1 MSRRATGQDDSKQPR
16 TRRGGGKSS
25 SARKVDGGIQVLDEE
40 GTVVHSVPPEVAAS
54 VRYLIA
60 RVQLN
65 NPTGIPRRLAIT
77 SAVRGE
83 GVTYIARTLGALM
96 AHDLDRGVCVVS
108 LNWWSESGKPD
119 DSTVGLADA
128 LQRDV
133 PVNEIL
139 QPTNN
144 PQLWFAP
151 SGQAPISSRSMMAES
166 PKLDGLLD
174 ELENT
179 FDHLILE
186 LPAVLVSSDALTLAR
201 LCDAFALVVHQGV
214 TTESQVREALNEL
227 ATVVSL
233 GVILNRYSSRIPKR
247 LRRLLSA

>member
-1 MSRRATGQDDSKQPR
+1 
-16 TRRGGGKSS
+16 
-25 SARKVDGGIQVLDEE
+25 VLDEE
-40 GTVVHSVPPEVAAS
+40 GAVVHSAPPEVAAS

-77 SAVRGE
+77 SALRGE
-83 GVTYIARTLGALM
+83 GVTYIARTLGALI
-96 AHDLDRGVCVVS
+96 AHDLDRSVCVVD
-108 LNWWSESGKPD
+108 LNWWSES
-119 DSTVGLADA
+119 DSRETSALGLADV

-139 QPTNN
+139 QQTSS
-144 PQLWFAP
+144 PQLWLAQ
-151 SGQAPISSRSMMAES
+151 SGDVAISNRSMMAES
-166 PKLDGLLD
+166 PGLDGLLD
-174 ELENT
+174 ELEKA

-186 LPAVLVSSDALTLAR
+186 LPAVLVSSDSLTLAR

-214 TTESQVREALNEL
+214 TTETQVREALNEL

-233 GVILNRYSSRIPKR
+233 GVILNRNSSRIPKR
-247 LRRLLSA
+247 LRRLLSP

>member
-1 MSRRATGQDDSKQPR
+1 MW
-16 TRRGGGKSS
+16 RGGRSRADRG
-25 SARKVDGGIQVLDEE
+25 AANGGIQVHDEE
-40 GTVVHSVPPEVAAS
+40 GELVHSAPPEVAAS

-83 GVTYIARTLGALM
+83 GVTYIARTLGALI
-96 AHDLDRGVCVVS
+96 AHDLDRSVCIVD
-108 LNWWSESGKPD
+108 LNWWSESRPND
-119 DSTVGLADA
+119 TSTLGLADA
-128 LQRDV
+128 LQREV
-133 PVNEIL
+133 PVTEIL
-139 QPTNN
+139 QSTSSS
-144 PQLWFAP
+144 QLWFAP
-151 SGQAPISSRSMMAES
+151 SGDVEISNRSMMAES
-166 PKLDGLLD
+166 PGLDGLLD

-214 TTESQVREALNEL
+214 TTEAQVREALNEL

-247 LRRLLSA
+247 LRRLLSQ